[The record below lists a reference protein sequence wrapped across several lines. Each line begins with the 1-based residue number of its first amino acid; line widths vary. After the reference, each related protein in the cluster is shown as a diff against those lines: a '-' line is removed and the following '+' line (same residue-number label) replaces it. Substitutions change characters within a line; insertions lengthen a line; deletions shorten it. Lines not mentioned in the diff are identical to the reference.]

1 MRAIKISLFL
11 FVLMTGSL
19 MAQTITVT
27 NRSEVATGKNAFYPV
42 FNLKGD
48 KLLFS
53 SDSYIGLSMY
63 DLSAKSVENISD
75 EPGAGY
81 EPIFDASES
90 KIFYRKT
97 SYDNRLRKDA
107 IECFDIANNKKTL
120 MLSPQRNLKQV
131 RNFKNGFVVTAD
143 RNLLKST
150 FGKSQEALPVYVT
163 THDLK
168 IYLYK
173 GEKFQQLNPLNETE
187 SRYLWV
193 SLSPDAQKILFT
205 AAGKGTFVCDLNGKI
220 TASLGYLNAPVWY
233 DDKFVVGMQDK
244 DDGHVVTASKII
256 MTSLDGKA
264 KKEISASDE
273 IAMYPTTAA
282 SVAKIAYN
290 TLDGKIKIA
299 AIQIK

>member
-1 MRAIKISLFL
+1 MRTIKISLFL
-11 FVLMTGSL
+11 IVLMTGSL

-27 NRSEVATGKNAFYPV
+27 NRFEAMTGKTAFYPV

-53 SDSYIGLSMY
+53 SGSYIGLSMY
-63 DLSAKSVENISD
+63 DLITKSVADISD
-75 EPGAGY
+75 QPGAGY

-90 KIFYRKT
+90 KVFYRKT

-107 IECFDIANNKKTL
+107 IECFDIAKNKKTL
-120 MLSPQRNLKQV
+120 MLSPQRNLKQA

-143 RNLLKST
+143 RKLLKST

-163 THDLK
+163 TNDLK

-173 GEKFQQLNPLNETE
+173 GEKFQTLNPLNETE

-205 AAGKGTFVCDLNGKI
+205 AVGKGTFVCDLNGKI
-220 TASLGYLNAPVWY
+220 TATLGYLNAPVWY

-244 DDGHVVTASKII
+244 DDGQVVTSSKII
-256 MTSLDGKA
+256 MMALDGKT
-264 KKEISASDE
+264 KKEISSSDE
-273 IAMYPTTAA
+273 IAMYPTAAA